1 MLASRLA
8 RLTAASAAAGLLLT
22 SCLASPPDRA
32 DWRDET
38 ARAVGDVAGQLA
50 TVKLVLAQEQEGRLL
65 PHYAVGV
72 VVAAEEAAGSSA
84 DQVGSGQPPRS
95 ERARYD
101 AVVAALEEAEGV
113 LAAARIALADGDHA
127 AYPELV
133 EQLGRQGDR
142 LARVETEL
150 GG

>member
-113 LAAARIALADGDHA
+113 LADGDHA